1 MRQQN
6 IITIAVFAM
15 VVLLFSCKKDVV
27 KTPQFEVSLKPGTY
41 KAGESITFN
50 ISGNPDII
58 TFYSGE
64 QGSKYDNK
72 ERSVLSGKPL
82 LQFSTFAQNS
92 GTQENSLKIMAS
104 SDFNGTY
111 SAAGIAGATWNDL
124 TSKAVLS
131 SGADNVASGLI
142 DLTGIIEDNKPV
154 YLAFKKRDEKSAT
167 LKPRGWTI
175 RSFNLGYQNDA
186 DQITYSVAD
195 LSTAGWTAVDV
206 LNSTYKWAISTTAL
220 TIGGGAINSSENED
234 WVITKVLYPNAIR
247 PDPGIAVKGVDGRID
262 TYNFT
267 FKTSGTY
274 KAVFVGANLNYDARK
289 SVIKELTVVV
299 N

>member
-1 MRQQN
+1 MFV
-6 IITIAVFAM
+6 TSSFF
-15 VVLLFSCKKDVV
+15 FSCRKDAV
-27 KTPQFEVSLKPGTY
+27 KTPAFEVSLKPGTY
-41 KAGESITFN
+41 KAGETVTFN
-50 ISGNPDII
+50 LSGNPDLV

-64 QGSKYDNK
+64 QGSKYENR

-92 GTQENSLKIMAS
+92 GTQENSLKILAS
-104 SDFNGTY
+104 SDFKGAYT
-111 SAAGIAGATWNDL
+111 AVGIAGATWTDL
-124 TSKAVLS
+124 TPKAVLS

-142 DLTGIIEDNKPV
+142 DLTGLLEDNKPV

-167 LKPRGWTI
+167 QKPRAWTI
-175 RSFNLGYQNDA
+175 RSFSLGYQNNA
-186 DQITYSVAD
+186 DQITYAVAD

-206 LNSTYKWAISTTAL
+206 LNTTYKWAITTTSL
-220 TIGGGAINSSENED
+220 SIGGGAVNSNENED
-234 WVITKVLYPNAIR
+234 WVITKVLYPNAIK
-247 PDPGIAVKGVDGRID
+247 PDPGIAVKGVDGRVD

-274 KAVFVGANLNYDARK
+274 KVVFVGTNLNYEKRE
-289 SVIKELTVVV
+289 SVVRELTVVV